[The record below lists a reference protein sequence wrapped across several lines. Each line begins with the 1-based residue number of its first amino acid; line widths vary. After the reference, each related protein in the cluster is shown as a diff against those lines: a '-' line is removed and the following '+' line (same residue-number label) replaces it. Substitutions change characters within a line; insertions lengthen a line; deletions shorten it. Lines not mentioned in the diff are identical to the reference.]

1 MKLLFLT
8 FILLISP
15 LAHAEDFF
23 HQRDKQLHMSVSA
36 IGANS
41 IRALGYTE
49 IQAFWMMMTIGVVKE
64 IADGHNNTM
73 TEHSRD
79 LLADA
84 IGSATV
90 VVWRIKW

>member
-1 MKLLFLT
+1 MKHLFIIL
-8 FILLISP
+8 ILLSSP
-15 LAHAEDFF
+15 LAHAEEFF
-23 HQRDKQLHMSVSA
+23 HQRDKQLHMSISA

-49 IQAFWMMMTIGVVKE
+49 TQAFWMMMTIGVVKE

-73 TEHSRD
+73 EEHGRD

-84 IGSATV
+84 IGSSTV
-90 VVWRIKW
+90 VVWRIEW